1 MKKSTIGEHFHIA
14 YIDFPAVYAEVF
26 GGIEAARSFYAE
38 IEALPPEK
46 NAAKVVF
53 HQTARMVWL
62 ADQINEVARGR
73 PAFQILFY
81 LIAAELVAKITFNFR
96 GERESKKYV
105 RKFFAELCSDDT
117 RTTLGRSFSKMKS
130 GPLSWLEAV
139 DLLYK
144 IRCDVVHEGNYA
156 SFHLPITGDEFEQ
169 LTTVGNES
177 FIVSVTVQDLR
188 RMTLEGAVFASK
200 NLLNAASSNP

>member
-1 MKKSTIGEHFHIA
+1 MDKAITGEQIHIA
-14 YIDFPAVYAEVF
+14 YIDFPVLYAEVF
-26 GGIEAARSFYAE
+26 GDIQVARSFYSK

-46 NAAKVVF
+46 NAAKIVF

-62 ADQINEVARGR
+62 AEQINEVARGR

-81 LIAAELVAKITFNFR
+81 LIAAELVAKITFDFK
-96 GERESKKYV
+96 GEGESKKYV
-105 RKFFAELCSDDT
+105 RKFFAELCSDNT
-117 RTTLGRSFSKMKS
+117 RSSLGKSFSRTQS
-130 GPLSWLEAV
+130 GPLSWQEVV

-156 SFHLPITGDEFEQ
+156 SFHLPITGDEFQQ

-177 FIVSVTVQDLR
+177 FIVSVTIQQLR
-188 RMTLEGAVFASK
+188 RMILEGAVLASER
-200 NLLNAASSNP
+200 LL